1 MLHGVTGFNL
11 HNIIWCYT
19 MLKGATRCCMV
30 FFRVLHGVDGY
41 YTVVHGVTRC
51 YRVNETQKHT
61 KQIEIHQSQITNH
74 CLSTYREIHRLVDL
88 YVDEW
93 IGRFVNLWINGSQGL

>member
-1 MLHGVTGFNL
+1 MVLHDVKGCYTVLHG
-11 HNIIWCYT
+11 
-19 MLKGATRCCMV
+19 

-51 YRVNETQKHT
+51 NRVNETQKHT